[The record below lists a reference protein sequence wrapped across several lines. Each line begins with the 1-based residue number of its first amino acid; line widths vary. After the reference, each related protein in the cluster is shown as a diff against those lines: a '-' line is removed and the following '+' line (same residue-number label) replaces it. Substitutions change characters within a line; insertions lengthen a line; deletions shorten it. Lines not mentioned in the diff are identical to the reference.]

1 MNTNFLVRT
10 RAAILEAYYFTIAYR
25 NNLIAEYLDRR
36 LQNKKRDWTA
46 YGTFGAGVVPLGKC
60 NMVEATKRTAKF
72 GTVSST
78 DVEQAAIFYG
88 EKR

>member
-10 RAAILEAYYFTIAYR
+10 RAAIRTAHYITVAFC
-25 NNLIAEYLDRR
+25 NNLIAEFLDQRMR
-36 LQNKKRDWTA
+36 NKKRYWTA

-60 NMVEATKRTAKF
+60 NMVAAIYRTGKF
-72 GTVSST
+72 GTVVT
-78 DVEQAAIFYG
+78 ADVEQAAIFYS